1 MVVTLKDGSV
11 VTLFDSKE
19 AIDIIGQELYDFI
32 LQNQVDKNI
41 LEEEIYEKECEIRD
55 LEDEVNSL
63 EDIIFNVNNLLDEAV
78 DRLKDYIENLDEENK
93 ELDSILELLNQTYE
107 ATE

>member
-1 MVVTLKDGSV
+1 MVITLKDGSIA
-11 VTLFDSKE
+11 TLFESKE

-55 LEDEVNSL
+55 LEDEISSYEETISKLNS
-63 EDIIFNVNNLLDEAV
+63 VLDDTVEK
-78 DRLKDYIENLDEENK
+78 LKEYNDNLDEFDN
-93 ELDSILELLNQTYE
+93 ELYLILNMLQDAYDIIN
-107 ATE
+107 